1 MSSKSVNTKLPTSF
15 GYRNPLRVS
24 TVFSHHAKGKGEAL
38 VASEKLIQERNPF
51 LEPKTTRKTALN
63 TEIKETVAILRN
75 FFCIPCVLQ
84 FPLGLLKILCLKCIF
99 KI

>member
-1 MSSKSVNTKLPTSF
+1 MNPPIRPLEHLNKELSAKQETGRYILYRKLP
-15 GYRNPLRVS
+15 YAQEHL
-24 TVFSHHAKGKGEAL
+24 
-38 VASEKLIQERNPF
+38 LIQERNPF